1 MRRGAYLPA
10 TRDLFGRPLRRKP
23 RDSNAEARRQAAIV
37 AYVRQVVEPP
47 TKVWHVPNG
56 GLRDKVTA
64 AKFKWMGVLPGVLDL
79 TIVGPDRRIGF
90 WEVKEPGLS
99 LSDEQIEMI
108 EALTAMGYR
117 CAVVWSIEDARREL
131 KILGIETREA
141 V

>member
-1 MRRGAYLPA
+1 MRRGAYLVA
-10 TRDLFGRPLRRKP
+10 SRDLFGRPLKRKP

-47 TKVWHVPNG
+47 TRIWHVPNG
-56 GLRDKVTA
+56 GLRDKAVA
-64 AKFKWMGVLPGVLDL
+64 AKLKWMGVLAGVLDL
-79 TIVGPDRRIGF
+79 TVVGPGGKVAF

-99 LSDEQIEMI
+99 LSDEQLEMI

-131 KILGIETREA
+131 RILGIETRE
-141 V
+141 VQ